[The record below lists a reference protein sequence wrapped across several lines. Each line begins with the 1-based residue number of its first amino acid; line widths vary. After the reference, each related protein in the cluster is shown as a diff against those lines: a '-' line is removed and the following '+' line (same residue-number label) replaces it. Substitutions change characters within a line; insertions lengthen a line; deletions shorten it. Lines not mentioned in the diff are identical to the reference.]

1 MGDQVGGS
9 QEEGSLPGLSGWGG
23 GKGWGGMSCLSVSTL
38 IRAGKGAVEGC
49 YGQEEGRGKMGERE
63 KQRAVRGE
71 EKAGERNKGEAHSLL
86 ARMGSCP
93 RGTGP
98 GPVAPHTVR
107 DTVPPQQGLNHDF
120 PI

>member
-63 KQRAVRGE
+63 KQKEQSEVKRKPGRE
-71 EKAGERNKGEAHSLL
+71 IKERPTLCLPGWDPAHEAL
-86 ARMGSCP
+86 ARGQWLPTLSEILSLP
-93 RGTGP
+93 SKG
-98 GPVAPHTVR
+98 
-107 DTVPPQQGLNHDF
+107 
-120 PI
+120 

>member
-9 QEEGSLPGLSGWGG
+9 QEEGSLPGLSGWGGGKGG

-63 KQRAVRGE
+63 KQKEQSEVKRKPGRE
-71 EKAGERNKGEAHSLL
+71 IKERPTLCLPGWDPAHEAL
-86 ARMGSCP
+86 ARGQWLPTLSEILSLP
-93 RGTGP
+93 SKG
-98 GPVAPHTVR
+98 
-107 DTVPPQQGLNHDF
+107 
-120 PI
+120 